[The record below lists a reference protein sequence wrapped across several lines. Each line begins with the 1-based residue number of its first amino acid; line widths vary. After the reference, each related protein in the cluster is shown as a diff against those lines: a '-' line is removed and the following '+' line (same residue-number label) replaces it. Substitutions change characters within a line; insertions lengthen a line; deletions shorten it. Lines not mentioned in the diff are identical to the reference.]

1 MSLFARIRSWSRSV
15 THPSAVH
22 RDMDDELRFHV
33 DSYIE
38 DLVRSGVSLVEATRR
53 ARIEFGSAD
62 AHKEAMRLSL
72 GLRFWDDLRSDL
84 HYAVRMLRKA
94 PSFTIIAVL
103 SLTLG
108 IGVNTTIFTL
118 AKQIL
123 LDRLS
128 VPRPDQL
135 RLLNWI
141 SQRKSAVHS
150 MWGEWDDVN
159 GQVTSTSFS
168 YPVYQHLRAA
178 NHQLS
183 DLFAFKDLGRMNVTV
198 DGNAEVVQ
206 GEMISGNYYEQLDVR
221 PQLGRAIQPYDDQ
234 SGSTPVVV
242 ISDGFW
248 ARRFDRSP
256 SVIGKTV
263 LLNLTNVTIVGVNP
277 PHFTGAKSVQ
287 ASPDVFMPFSLQP
300 LVLPRERDGSLLT
313 STRRWWMQIMAR
325 TKPSVSETAAAAELD
340 LALKD
345 AVRSTMNPKPEE
357 ALPNIRLGDGSRGMN
372 EAARSFAK
380 PIYVLFALVGFV
392 LLLACANIANLLL
405 ARSATRQRE
414 MSVRLA
420 LGATRRR
427 VLRQVLTE
435 SLLLSLL
442 GGLGGL
448 IVGYLGS
455 SAIPH
460 MVTNAWEQ
468 VEILPAFDWTIFA
481 FNFALAVVTGL
492 LFGLAPAWQAT
503 RTQVNTGLKDNA
515 QTATRRRHGYA
526 GKTIVG
532 FQIALSTLLVL
543 GAAVFLRTLLN
554 LGSVNPGF
562 DTRDLVLFELQPP
575 ESRYPAGKNA
585 LLYRDIESRLTTIPG
600 VESVSASA
608 AALLSN
614 STSNDDFAPTGQTP
628 VPGKEQVA
636 WDNAVGDAFFSTY
649 RIPILIGRAFNS
661 TDTETSLKVAVVNQA
676 LVKAF
681 FPNENPIGKNFTT
694 SGPDNTKVL
703 FQIVGL
709 CADAH
714 YGNLRT
720 EPPPTFYMSYRQA
733 PDISWG
739 MSFQV
744 KTHTPR
750 ASITPSLRT
759 AVQSVD
765 RDLPLVDVRTQQEQ
779 VNAILQQE
787 RIFATLTSA
796 FGVLAL
802 TLACIGIYGIMSY
815 TVARRTNEIGI
826 RFALGARTRQVLTM
840 VLMETSWL
848 AIVGV
853 IIGLVA
859 GLGLIRLIRTML
871 YGLRPFDPVS
881 LVIAGVLLLA
891 VSLFAGFVP
900 ARRASKVQP
909 MEALRHE

>member
-15 THPSAVH
+15 THESQLH
-22 RDMDDELRFHV
+22 REMDEELRFHV

-38 DLVRSGVSLVEATRR
+38 DLVRSGVSLAEATRR

-62 AHKEAMRLSL
+62 AHKEAMRVSL
-72 GLRFWDDLRSDL
+72 GLRLWDDLRSDL
-84 HYAVRMLRKA
+84 HYAVRVLRKA

-128 VPRPDQL
+128 VPYPDQL

-150 MWGEWDDVN
+150 MWGDWDNTN
-159 GQVTSTSFS
+159 GQITSTSLS

-178 NHQLS
+178 NHQLF
-183 DLFAFKDLGRMNVTV
+183 DLFAFKDVGRMNVTV

-206 GEMISGNYYEQLDVR
+206 GEMVSGNYYEQLDVR

-248 ARRFDRSP
+248 ARRFGRSP
-256 SVIGKTV
+256 PVIGKSV

-287 ASPDVFMPFSLQP
+287 TSPDVFMTFSLQP
-300 LVLPRERDGSLLT
+300 LVLPRNPDGSLLT
-313 STRRWWMQIMAR
+313 STRRWWMLIMAR
-325 TKPSVSETAAAAELD
+325 TKPGVSETAAAAELD

-345 AVRSTMNPKPEE
+345 AVRSTMNPKSEE

-372 EAARSFAK
+372 EAGRAFAK

-405 ARSATRQRE
+405 ARSTARQRE

-435 SLLLSLL
+435 SLLLSFL
-442 GGLGGL
+442 GGLSGL

-455 SAIPH
+455 TSFPH
-460 MVTNAWEQ
+460 LVTNPWDAPTSA
-468 VEILPAFDWTIFA
+468 PAFDWHIFA
-481 FNFALAVVTGL
+481 YTAALSILTGVVVGI
-492 LFGLAPAWQAT
+492 APAWHAT
-503 RTQVNTGLKDNA
+503 RTDVNTSLKDNA
-515 QTATRRRHGYA
+515 QTSTRRRHGYA
-526 GKTIVG
+526 GKSIVG

-585 LLYRDIESRLTTIPG
+585 LLYRDIEAPLASIPG
-600 VESVSASA
+600 VESVSSSA

-614 STSNDDFAPTGQTP
+614 STSDDDFAPTGQTP

-649 RIPILIGRAFNS
+649 RIPILAGRAFNS
-661 TDTETSLKVAVVNQA
+661 TDTESSLKVAVVNEA
-676 LVKAF
+676 LVKEF
-681 FPNENPIGKNFTT
+681 FPNENPVGKTFTT
-694 SGPDNTKVL
+694 SGPNNTKIL
-703 FQIVGL
+703 FQIVGFAL
-709 CADAH
+709 
-714 YGNLRT
+714 T
-720 EPPPTFYMSYRQA
+720 PTMA
-733 PDISWG
+733 
-739 MSFQV
+739 
-744 KTHTPR
+744 
-750 ASITPSLRT
+750 
-759 AVQSVD
+759 
-765 RDLPLVDVRTQQEQ
+765 
-779 VNAILQQE
+779 
-787 RIFATLTSA
+787 TSA
-796 FGVLAL
+796 PSPLP
-802 TLACIGIYGIMSY
+802 
-815 TVARRTNEIGI
+815 
-826 RFALGARTRQVLTM
+826 RFT
-840 VLMETSWL
+840 
-848 AIVGV
+848 
-853 IIGLVA
+853 
-859 GLGLIRLIRTML
+859 
-871 YGLRPFDPVS
+871 
-881 LVIAGVLLLA
+881 
-891 VSLFAGFVP
+891 
-900 ARRASKVQP
+900 
-909 MEALRHE
+909 